1 MNKEILLV
9 VDAVSNE
16 KGVDKNVIFE
26 ALEAALASAT
36 RKKQAATSMRVSPS
50 TARPAST
57 TPSVAG
63 WCSPTTRC
71 WNLRTVR
78 SVSWTRST

>member
-16 KGVDKNVIFE
+16 KGVDKEIIFE

-36 RKKQAATSMRVSPS
+36 KKRSLQEIDVRV
-50 TARPAST
+50 AIDR
-57 TPSVAG
+57 
-63 WCSPTTRC
+63 
-71 WNLRTVR
+71 RTGDHEAFR
-78 SVSWTRST
+78 R